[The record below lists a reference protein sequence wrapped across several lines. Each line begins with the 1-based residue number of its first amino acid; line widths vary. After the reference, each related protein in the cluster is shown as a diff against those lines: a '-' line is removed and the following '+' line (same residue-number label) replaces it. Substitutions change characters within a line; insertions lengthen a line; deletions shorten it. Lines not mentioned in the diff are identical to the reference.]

1 MSTWVTGRLIKR
13 NALLVG
19 LVGRNKKTDSLL
31 ENVLLTVKTKDPSI
45 VVSLV
50 KKKRHAAF
58 GGLGLLAVRKKGE
71 KKMWNLPPPPRL
83 AVGLLFLAARKRE
96 GKRMW
101 RLLPRQVVGL
111 FLVAR
116 KGRWTSIPGRVAI
129 FLLLKETLPSG
140 S

>member
-50 KKKRHAAF
+50 KKKRHAAL
-58 GGLGLLAVRKKGE
+58 GDLGLLAVRKKGE
-71 KKMWNLPPPPRL
+71 KKMWNLPPSLRL
-83 AVGLLFLAARKRE
+83 AVGLLFLVARKRE

-101 RLLPRQVVGL
+101 RQVVGL
-111 FLVAR
+111 FLAVRKDLQESVA
-116 KGRWTSIPGRVAI
+116 
-129 FLLLKETLPSG
+129 FLSLKEKSLPSG